1 MLTQIIIE
9 LRLAVIGLR
18 EGELMATHN
27 WCHNPKCHT
36 YKTTDRVRGSGNNK
50 VLRTRKVKINT
61 GNYSWYNSIFDYF
74 CNQGCLMAFLSQ
86 FVNEVVAIAPVR
98 EPSETPIK
106 IKKENYKSSRY
117 RHTDNGEFE
126 RVPYTA
132 TRTTFVE
139 EVNND

>member
-1 MLTQIIIE
+1 
-9 LRLAVIGLR
+9 
-18 EGELMATHN
+18 MATHN
-27 WCHNPKCHT
+27 WCHNPDCHT

-86 FVNEVVAIAPVR
+86 FVNEVVAINPVR

-106 IKKENYKSSRY
+106 VKKEKYESHKYQWSNDENNTY
-117 RHTDNGEFE
+117 D
-126 RVPYTA
+126 RVPYMA
-132 TRTTFVE
+132 TRTTIVE
-139 EVNND
+139 DSNE

>member
-1 MLTQIIIE
+1 
-9 LRLAVIGLR
+9 
-18 EGELMATHN
+18 MATHN

>member
-1 MLTQIIIE
+1 
-9 LRLAVIGLR
+9 
-18 EGELMATHN
+18 MATHN

-36 YKTTDRVRGSGNNK
+36 YKTTDRVRGSGDNK

-86 FVNEVVAIAPVR
+86 FTNEVVAIAPVR

-106 IKKENYKSSRY
+106 VKKEKYESQRY
-117 RHTDNGEFE
+117 RHTDNGDYE
-126 RVPYTA
+126 RVPYQA

-139 EVNND
+139 EVDND

>member
-1 MLTQIIIE
+1 
-9 LRLAVIGLR
+9 
-18 EGELMATHN
+18 MATHN
-27 WCHNPKCHT
+27 WCHNPDCHT

-86 FVNEVVAIAPVR
+86 FVNEVVAINPVR

-106 IKKENYKSSRY
+106 VKKEKYESHKYQWSNDENNTY
-117 RHTDNGEFE
+117 D
-126 RVPYTA
+126 RVPYMA
-132 TRTTFVE
+132 TRTTIVE
-139 EVNND
+139 DNNE

>member
-9 LRLAVIGLR
+9 LRLVVIGLR

-36 YKTTDRVRGSGNNK
+36 YQTTDRVRGTGDNK

-61 GNYSWYNSIFDYF
+61 GKYSWYNNIFDYF

-98 EPSETPIK
+98 APSETPIK
-106 IKKENYKSSRY
+106 VKKEKYESSKYVWANDNY
-117 RHTDNGEFE
+117 E
-126 RVPYTA
+126 RQPYMA
-132 TRTTFVE
+132 TRTTIE
-139 EVNND
+139 KGDND

>member
-1 MLTQIIIE
+1 
-9 LRLAVIGLR
+9 
-18 EGELMATHN
+18 MATHN

-86 FVNEVVAIAPVR
+86 FVNEVVAINPVR

-106 IKKENYKSSRY
+106 VKKEKYQSHRYKYIDERNNY
-117 RHTDNGEFE
+117 EQ
-126 RVPYTA
+126 VPYTA

>member
-1 MLTQIIIE
+1 
-9 LRLAVIGLR
+9 
-18 EGELMATHN
+18 MATHN

-86 FVNEVVAIAPVR
+86 FANEVVAIAPVR

>member
-1 MLTQIIIE
+1 
-9 LRLAVIGLR
+9 
-18 EGELMATHN
+18 MATHN

-36 YKTTDRVRGSGNNK
+36 YKTADRVRGSGNNK

-86 FVNEVVAIAPVR
+86 FANEVVAIAPVR

-106 IKKENYKSSRY
+106 IKKESYESSRY

-132 TRTTFVE
+132 TRTRFVE
-139 EVNND
+139 EANND

>member
-1 MLTQIIIE
+1 
-9 LRLAVIGLR
+9 
-18 EGELMATHN
+18 MATHN

-36 YKTTDRVRGSGNNK
+36 YQTTDRVRGSGNNK

-86 FVNEVVAIAPVR
+86 FTNEIVAIAPVR

-106 IKKENYKSSRY
+106 VKKEKYESSKY
-117 RHTDNGEFE
+117 TLTGNGDNGYE
-126 RVPYTA
+126 RVPYMA
-132 TRTTFVE
+132 TRTTIE
-139 EVNND
+139 EGNND